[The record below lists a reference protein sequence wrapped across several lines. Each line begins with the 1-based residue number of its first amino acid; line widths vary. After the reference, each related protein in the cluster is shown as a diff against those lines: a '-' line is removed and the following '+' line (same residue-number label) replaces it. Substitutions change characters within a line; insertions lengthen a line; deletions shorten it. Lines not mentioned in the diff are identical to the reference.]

1 MFTKKARGQKTPAQV
16 IVSNQIRPTRQFS
29 TKMKKWDGS
38 RTAPTAIKKN
48 KIEDQWKRKT
58 GSGFLNYENS
68 EHAR

>member
-38 RTAPTAIKKN
+38 RTAPTAIKKTRLRIN
-48 KIEDQWKRKT
+48 GREKQ
-58 GSGFLNYENS
+58 GAVS
-68 EHAR
+68 